1 MSKAPGFLARTVA
14 VLLGVVLG
22 MAVVAGASPWRELL
36 RKPEPA
42 PSAPIQ
48 RERAPDLR
56 VQAPETFPESRS
68 ST

>member
-1 MSKAPGFLARTVA
+1 MGKAPGFLVRTAA

-22 MAVVAGASPWRELL
+22 MAVVAGSSPWRELL
-36 RKPEPA
+36 KKPEPV

-56 VQAPETFPESRS
+56 V
-68 ST
+68 

>member
-1 MSKAPGFLARTVA
+1 MSRAPGFLVRTAA

-36 RKPEPA
+36 KKPEPA

-48 RERAPDLR
+48 RERAPDQR
-56 VQAPETFPESRS
+56 V
-68 ST
+68 